1 VVPGIAEVGTRG
13 METLFPD
20 PGGQRRRLADLM
32 DRHLPRR

>member
-1 VVPGIAEVGTRG
+1 

-20 PGGQRRRLADLM
+20 PGGQRRRLADLI